1 MHSKDIYWLDKNFRD
16 FFQNDMIFGGV
27 PALFEGDNGQIS
39 SALAITDQSNI
50 IKNGFI
56 DQQNAIVKLTE
67 QSKNSMTIKWSSH
80 SS

>member
-39 SALAITDQSNI
+39 SALAITVRESRLSNGHPI
-50 IKNGFI
+50 PANTPNY
-56 DQQNAIVKLTE
+56 D
-67 QSKNSMTIKWSSH
+67 SH
-80 SS
+80 KI